1 MRRLFCRNCRGGH
14 AVPILSLLTILISI
28 SLAAGCAGL
37 KCGQKD
43 PSPTPPAPCPP
54 ESTSSECNSACPA
67 APVSHSPAT
76 VSVTG
81 SEPAPD
87 GSVVSGEEIP
97 QTVSQDMLPP
107 APPVTADSTANQYFN
122 GQQEEIIRDPNGGS
136 DASPISPAGYQQ
148 TSPPPAPIQES
159 DIPNGYSGLTQTAQN
174 ADQFQ
179 NVSQESQPSRSRIQF
194 RTVIEE

>member
-1 MRRLFCRNCRGGH
+1 MRRLFCRNRRGGRT
-14 AVPILSLLTILISI
+14 VPFFVSLVILIS
-28 SLAAGCAGL
+28 SAAGCAGL

-43 PSPTPPAPCPP
+43 PSPTPPAPCPT

-97 QTVSQDMLPP
+97 TTVSQDQLPP
-107 APPVTADSTANQYFN
+107 APPVTVDSTANQYLN
-122 GQQEEIIRDPNGGS
+122 ERQEEIIRDPIGDS
-136 DASPISPAGYQQ
+136 DASSISPAGYHQV
-148 TSPPPAPIQES
+148 SPPPAPIREN

-174 ADQFQ
+174 AGQFQ
-179 NVSQESQPSRSRIQF
+179 NVSQESQPSRSRVQF